1 CRPRQ
6 EGSGQGCGQART
18 SRRQAPLMDEA
29 EVVRRMMK
37 RLNAIPGVYCL
48 RTHGGA
54 FQQKGTPDIIGCA
67 HGYFFT
73 IEAKRTAREKPTESQ
88 LYTLN
93 KFSQAGG

>member
-1 CRPRQ
+1 
-6 EGSGQGCGQART
+6 
-18 SRRQAPLMDEA
+18 MDEA

-54 FQQKGTPDIIGCA
+54 FQQKGTPDIIGSA
-67 HGYFFT
+67 HGCFFA

-88 LYTLN
+88 LYTLK
-93 KFSQAGG
+93 KFRQAGGATFVSHDPQVQEVVAWIATLST

>member
-1 CRPRQ
+1 
-6 EGSGQGCGQART
+6 
-18 SRRQAPLMDEA
+18 MDEA

-88 LYTLN
+88 LYTL
-93 KFSQAGG
+93 KQFSRAGGATFVSHDPKVQEVVEWIATLST